1 MNSLKDKL
9 MNDLKI
15 AMKAKD
21 KLKVDTIR
29 MANAAIKNAEIN
41 GRKELTEDQVLDIL
55 AKEIKMRRDSLVEY
69 RKANRPEAV
78 EKIEQEIN
86 ILMVYMPAQLSEQE
100 LRTVIQ
106 ETIQQTGAQGSKDMG
121 KLMGALMPKVKGK
134 ADGKLVSSMVKE
146 LLV

>member
-1 MNSLKDKL
+1 MKKKL
-9 MNDLKI
+9 MDDLKI

-41 GRKELTEDQVLDIL
+41 SKKELTDEQVLDIL
-55 AKEIKMRRDSLVEY
+55 AKEIKMRRDSLEEY

-86 ILMVYMPAQLSEQE
+86 IVLAYMPAQLSEQD
-100 LRTVIQ
+100 LRILIQ
-106 ETIQQTGAQGSKDMG
+106 ETIQQTGAQSPKDMG

-134 ADGKLVSSMVKE
+134 ADGKLVNSIVKE
-146 LLV
+146 LLTP

>member
-1 MNSLKDKL
+1 

-41 GRKELTEDQVLDIL
+41 IKKELVDEQVLDIL
-55 AKEIKMRRDSLVEY
+55 AREIKMRRDSLEEY

-86 ILMVYMPAQLSEQE
+86 ILLAYMPAQLSEQD
-100 LRTVIQ
+100 LRILIQ
-106 ETIQQTGAQGSKDMG
+106 ETIQQTGAQSPKDMG

-134 ADGKLVSSMVKE
+134 ADGKLVNSIVKE
-146 LLV
+146 LLA

>member
-1 MNSLKDKL
+1 MD
-9 MNDLKI
+9 DLKI

-41 GRKELTEDQVLDIL
+41 SKKELTDEQVLDIL
-55 AKEIKMRRDSLVEY
+55 AKEIKMRRDSLEEY

-86 ILMVYMPAQLSEQE
+86 IVLAYMPAQLSEQD
-100 LRTVIQ
+100 LRILIQ
-106 ETIQQTGAQGSKDMG
+106 ETIQQTGAQSPKDMG

-134 ADGKLVSSMVKE
+134 ADGKLVNSIVKE
-146 LLV
+146 LLTP

>member
-1 MNSLKDKL
+1 MKDKL